1 MLDIEVAGAV
11 APGAQITVYFAPFTE
26 RGWVDVITKAVHD
39 DIHKPSVISISWGF
53 AEGKDIW
60 SEQAIKAVNEAFQ
73 AAAAMG
79 VTVCT
84 AAGDDGSRDQIG
96 DDGLT
101 HVDFPASSPCVLAC
115 GGTKLEGSGDTISSE
130 VVWNESSENYG
141 ATGGGISDMFD
152 LPDWQ
157 KNINIPSS
165 ANPGGHI
172 GRGLPDVA
180 SKADVA
186 TGYIILADGQ
196 EGLVGGTSAAAPLW
210 AGLIALLNQKLG
222 KPVGYLN
229 PVLYGLKD
237 VFQDITEGNNNMTD
251 SNGPYQA
258 HSGWDACTG
267 LGSPDGTKLLSAL
280 SRPSM
285 IKKTEPV
292 AKKTEAVAKKKE
304 AVAPAH

>member
-1 MLDIEVAGAV
+1 M
-11 APGAQITVYFAPFTE
+11 
-26 RGWVDVITKAVHD
+26 
-39 DIHKPSVISISWGF
+39 
-53 AEGKDIW
+53 
-60 SEQAIKAVNEAFQ
+60 
-73 AAAAMG
+73 
-79 VTVCT
+79 
-84 AAGDDGSRDQIG
+84 
-96 DDGLT
+96 
-101 HVDFPASSPCVLAC
+101 
-115 GGTKLEGSGDTISSE
+115 
-130 VVWNESSENYG
+130 
-141 ATGGGISDMFD
+141 
-152 LPDWQ
+152 
-157 KNINIPSS
+157 
-165 ANPGGHI
+165 
-172 GRGLPDVA
+172 PDVA

-285 IKKTEPV
+285 IKKTE
-292 AKKTEAVAKKKE
+292 TVAKKKE